1 MNKTKNS
8 KWWKIIKWLYK
19 NNQEFF
25 LIKLLS
31 EWWKYSILYN
41 IKDVFTLPFQ
51 ELEYKIA
58 KFEKRKYKI
67 VSKKNLLFC
76 KYFSFFNKKPNQEFR
91 NFFKLKNISKEN
103 FDKYLIFLER
113 NFSNIDKEKLK
124 YENTKFEEYLNNSKY
139 WKSDF
144 LSKDNIKKI
153 ALADAIYEICIEI
166 ISKNKNSLK

>member
-1 MNKTKNS
+1 MNKIKNS

-41 IKDVFTLPFQ
+41 IKDVFIIPFQ

-58 KFEKRKYKI
+58 KFEKRKYNK

-124 YENTKFEEYLNNSKY
+124 YNNENFQIYFKNSKY
-139 WKSDF
+139 WKN
-144 LSKDNIKKI
+144 NIIPKNKI
-153 ALADAIYEICIEI
+153 EKLALIDAINEIFIDI
-166 ISKNKNSLK
+166 ISREKN